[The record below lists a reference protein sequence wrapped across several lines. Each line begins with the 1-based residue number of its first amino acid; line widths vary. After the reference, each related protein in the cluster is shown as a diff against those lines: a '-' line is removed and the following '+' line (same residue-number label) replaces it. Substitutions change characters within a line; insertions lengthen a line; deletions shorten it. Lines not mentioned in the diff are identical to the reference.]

1 MKFRA
6 RVVMAAILASVAAG
20 ATQAQPAAFDITF
33 DAFRKALDNKIR
45 EDTTDKSRPDFST
58 TSVCRKAQDSY
69 ICDFHDAGFQ
79 STVANFKKLDVL
91 NGRFVLKLE
100 LDVDTVGG
108 KVSRITL
115 SGDRGDPVN
124 LLQFIGTVENI
135 MQTFDPE
142 VGQGEGE
149 STKIVDELGLMRGDD
164 ADDIGERRTAIEPYA
179 VIDCLSRD
187 SHVSTRL
194 QCQFVPRS

>member
-1 MKFRA
+1 VKFRA
-6 RVVMAAILASVAAG
+6 GVVIAAILASMVTG
-20 ATQAQPAAFDITF
+20 ATQAQTAAFNITF
-33 DAFRKALDNKIR
+33 DAFRKALDDRIR
-45 EDTTDKSRPDFST
+45 EDTTDKRRPDFST
-58 TSVCRKAQDSY
+58 TNVCRKAHDSY
-69 ICDFHDAGFQ
+69 TCNFHDAGFQ

-100 LDVDTVGG
+100 LVVDTVGG

-124 LLQFIGTVENI
+124 LFQFIGTVENI

-142 VGQGEGE
+142 VGQREGE
-149 STKIVDELGLMRGDD
+149 STKIVEELGLMRGND
-164 ADDIGERRTAIEPYA
+164 ADDIGEPRTAIESYA
-179 VIDCLSRD
+179 EIDCLSLD
-187 SHVSTRL
+187 SHVNTRL